1 MRIEE
6 VRSQNE
12 KYYCCDNY
20 ILLFRRESI
29 FLSIL
34 FFIYMTA
41 MSYQINILYLKQ
53 KYFVESTKQQLGYED
68 VMQWI
73 EDRVDEHSLEDMT
86 VIILLFNIVVAVFII
101 LVTFVFIKSYDLY
114 KKSWIRVF
122 IIVAYGIEAVFLGIY
137 YSPVELPLSTFIII
151 IKFFPI
157 FFSSRLLDPLG
168 SRPSAEEAL
177 DWTIKIFDWWD
188 LFVFKK

>member
-73 EDRVDEHSLEDMT
+73 EDRVNEHSLENMT
-86 VIILLFNIVVAVFII
+86 VIILLFNIAVAVFII

-122 IIVAYGIEAVFLGIY
+122 IVVAYVIEAFFLAFY
-137 YSPVELPLSTFIII
+137 YNFFEFPLPVLIIA
-151 IKFFPI
+151 IKVFPI
-157 FFSSRLLDPLG
+157 ILSSRLLDPLG
-168 SRPSAEEAL
+168 SRPSAGEAL
-177 DWTIKIFDWWD
+177 DWTKFFDCLD